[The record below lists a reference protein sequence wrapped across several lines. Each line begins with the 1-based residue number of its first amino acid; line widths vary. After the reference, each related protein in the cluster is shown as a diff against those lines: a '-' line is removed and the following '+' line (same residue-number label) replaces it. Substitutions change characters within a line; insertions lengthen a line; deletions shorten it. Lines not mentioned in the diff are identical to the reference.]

1 MITRRTLQTTSGAT
15 GAASEDTIKLW
26 AVDYEH
32 ENQTWRT
39 VVEHYTREQA
49 MEKFRRD
56 HPNVELRECYQ
67 P

>member
-26 AVDYEH
+26 AVDYEY
-32 ENQTWRT
+32 ENQIWRT
-39 VVEHYTREQA
+39 VVEHYTRQQA
-49 MEKFRRD
+49 ITRFQRD
-56 HPNVELRECYQ
+56 NPHVTVRECYQ